1 MDDGGSCGVD
11 SLLAGELVPLKA
23 ARMWKL
29 TTSCGAVLL
38 PLSSSLHVILHHQTL
53 AAVCSELYVNVDL
66 ERPVSL
72 MIVSLLE
79 STESLLAVHDR
90 RSWMTTSSRL
100 RLLAEGGVQQ
110 RQSCRTSAVQDRSE

>member
-29 TTSCGAVLL
+29 TTSCGAV
-38 PLSSSLHVILHHQTL
+38 
-53 AAVCSELYVNVDL
+53 SELYVNVDL

-72 MIVSLLE
+72 MVVSLLE